1 MKILA
6 CILLFVATPAYSQ
19 EDPGTPAP
27 AEEATAEAPAEANAE
42 EAAPAEEAEAAEE
55 SAEAP
60 AEEEIKADEVSEDSE
75 AVADSASLI
84 AQAIQ
89 DKNWALLAGILLSLL
104 VAFAN
109 KFGLKDKVGGKAVPW
124 VTSGLA
130 VGAAVSAAL
139 LAGIPLLEALSQGL
153 LAGVAAIGGW
163 EMMLKHVLAPKKS
176 EEPAA

>member
-1 MKILA
+1 MKILV
-6 CILLFVATPAYSQ
+6 CTILLISGPVFAQDGGEPPAQ
-19 EDPGTPAP
+19 AEEAAQVEEAAP
-27 AEEATAEAPAEANAE
+27 AE
-42 EAAPAEEAEAAEE
+42 APAEEAEA
-55 SAEAP
+55 P
-60 AEEEIKADEVSEDSE
+60 AEEAPPEEEEVKAEEVSEDSE

-109 KFGLKDKVGGKAVPW
+109 RFGLKDKVGGKAVPW
-124 VTSGLA
+124 VTSGVA
-130 VGAAVSAAL
+130 VAGAISAAL
-139 LAGIPLLEALSQGL
+139 LVGIPILEALSQGL

-163 EMMLKHVLAPKKS
+163 EMLLKHVLAPKKS